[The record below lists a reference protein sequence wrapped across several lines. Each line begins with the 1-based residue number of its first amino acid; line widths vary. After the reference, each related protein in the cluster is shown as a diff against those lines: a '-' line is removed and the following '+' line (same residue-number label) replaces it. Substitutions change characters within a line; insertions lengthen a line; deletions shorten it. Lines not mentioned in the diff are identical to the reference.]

1 MSLLDEYRGRA
12 IADAETIAELR
23 AECERLRVQFNN
35 AEWEGTRLRADVA
48 EAVALIRS
56 REWFDDQNR
65 IDPYCPWCEQTRP
78 IHMAACPAWAF
89 LAKHEAGR

>member
-35 AEWEGTRLRADVA
+35 AEWEGTQLRADVA
-48 EAVALIRS
+48 EALAVVRELMTFAWERS
-56 REWFDDQNR
+56 YSGPPGAYDR
-65 IDPYCPWCEQTRP
+65 
-78 IHMAACPAWAF
+78 AAAF
-89 LAKHEAGR
+89 LGKGGR